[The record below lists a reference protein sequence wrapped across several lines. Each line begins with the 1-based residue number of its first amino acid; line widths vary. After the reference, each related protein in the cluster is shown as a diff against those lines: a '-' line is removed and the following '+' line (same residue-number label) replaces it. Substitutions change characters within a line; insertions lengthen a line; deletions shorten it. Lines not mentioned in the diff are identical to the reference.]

1 MRPPP
6 LRVNI
11 LQYTPHTHKRRKQ
24 KTPFCSTLCS
34 PNSLCNAAL
43 TFLNERKTE
52 ATLFCCSSDD
62 KKSFVFESVGKR
74 LATFQS
80 CLADSITTVW
90 WNWQSFAN
98 VITLR

>member
-1 MRPPP
+1 MR
-6 LRVNI
+6 
-11 LQYTPHTHKRRKQ
+11 
-24 KTPFCSTLCS
+24 
-34 PNSLCNAAL
+34 
-43 TFLNERKTE
+43 EKTE

-62 KKSFVFESVGKR
+62 KKSFVFESAGKR